1 MPIIS
6 IVAFNSAHNCKKWH
20 NFRDIE
26 LQTTIKIKTSE
37 INDQRMSERT
47 NEPSSLFFS
56 FLYISKLNLAR
67 AHHIIRI
74 SVQFLPGNLNPV
86 RFVSNLWICNIFNG
100 HRTKNTKWRFFVPS
114 YIMFNSARW
123 AFNCPIIL
131 TIIVVKLITN
141 DLQSTDKQI

>member
-1 MPIIS
+1 MMPIIS

-56 FLYISKLNLAR
+56 FLYVSKLNLAR

-74 SVQFLPGNLNPV
+74 SVQFFAGQFESSTICVQSVNLQHFQWP
-86 RFVSNLWICNIFNG
+86 SY
-100 HRTKNTKWRFFVPS
+100 KNTKWRFFVP
-114 YIMFNSARW
+114 
-123 AFNCPIIL
+123 IIYYVQFSSL
-131 TIIVVKLITN
+131 GI
-141 DLQSTDKQI
+141 